1 MARASKAAA
10 SVLLGAFVLLAFVL
24 ACAGAPAAPAA
35 EPRRAADFLGGQLL
49 VATTQLGDPRFGRTV
64 VYMVRHDATGA
75 LGLIVNRPVG
85 EMPLAVRL
93 TQLGLDPAGATGV
106 IRVHYGGPVELGR
119 GFVLHTPEWT
129 GQGTLTAPGGL
140 AMTVEFAVLRAI
152 ADGTGPRRTLFA
164 LGYAGWAPGQL
175 ENEIGRGDWI
185 TVPGDAALVFDDDN
199 DKKWER
205 ATARQRLN
213 I

>member
-1 MARASKAAA
+1 
-10 SVLLGAFVLLAFVL
+10 
-24 ACAGAPAAPAA
+24 
-35 EPRRAADFLGGQLL
+35 
-49 VATTQLGDPRFGRTV
+49 
-64 VYMVRHDATGA
+64 
-75 LGLIVNRPVG
+75 
-85 EMPLAVRL
+85 
-93 TQLGLDPAGATGV
+93 
-106 IRVHYGGPVELGR
+106 
-119 GFVLHTPEWT
+119 VLHTPEWT
-129 GQGTLTAPGGL
+129 SQGTLAVPGGL
-140 AMTVEFAVLRAI
+140 AVTFDPAILRAI
-152 ADGTGPRRTLFA
+152 GDGTGPRRTLFA